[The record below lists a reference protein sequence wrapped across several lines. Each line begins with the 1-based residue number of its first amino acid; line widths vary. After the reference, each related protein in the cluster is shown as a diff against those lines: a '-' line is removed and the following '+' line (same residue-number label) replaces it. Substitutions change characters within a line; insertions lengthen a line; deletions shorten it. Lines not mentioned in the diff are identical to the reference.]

1 MVQMNALA
9 RNFAQKLAAEAP
21 VEYGSNLN
29 NTKVYFGKLYGQCVT
44 VEAYLEGTFQKHVN
58 NNGYVCGD
66 GGELSSKAETFC
78 HYTYVKSGEQ
88 LMALDI
94 QGVGYS
100 LSDPEIATSELLDNT
115 DNSILF

>member
-1 MVQMNALA
+1 M
-9 RNFAQKLAAEAP
+9 K
-21 VEYGSNLN
+21 
-29 NTKVYFGKLYGQCVT
+29 
-44 VEAYLEGTFQKHVN
+44 GTFQKHVN